1 MVLIRDRLKKCF
13 YCPKHMF
20 FDTEFGSTFSIEKR
34 IVGEGTLFTGIVLDV
49 WASDWIN
56 CSFSHLT

>member
-1 MVLIRDRLKKCF
+1 
-13 YCPKHMF
+13 MF